1 MVKDLREILV
11 EKLKIVIELILS
23 VEERVVRMDE
33 LLEEEEKV

>member
-11 EKLKIVIELILS
+11 EKFKIVIELILS